1 MVTESESSKINKSS
15 INLRRLWHLLLM
27 VIILLLLFCV
37 AVILHNEINNEKKL
51 VGFFKELNET
61 EKLLSRL
68 DSTNLDYIKGQE
80 SLIKYLNTNNKED
93 IQDYFNSLQ
102 QVKNMTDT
110 VHYNMSEY
118 EIKNTG
124 KGVQVKDFELSDK
137 LNHLIDSL
145 SQNSMMYVD
154 QKKDVR
160 PRYESLEFD
169 DLAVKISIETETKV
183 DSVEKKGLFGRLGD
197 ALGGKVDVQKEENNT
212 LMILEYGGERTEG
225 SLDEQMS
232 NVLKM
237 GSEYYEKE
245 LQKLNQ
251 HFSQLIQKNKN
262 LLVNAI
268 SIQNLS
274 SEVFAQYKEALIE
287 QKEVLSEKYNTQ
299 YTNNRTI
306 RLYTLLGLASLLIFL
321 AFAVIYLTKTTYDI
335 EKKLVVAKENLTDNL
350 KLKNKMVSMISHDI
364 RSPLNIILLYIKQIL
379 KLEKDPKKTAV
390 LNSIGDTTNSAFLLA
405 NRILDYS
412 KKEKRQMTIYR
423 DEFNL
428 HEEIDNVF
436 TGFNTLAKSKSKS
449 LINTNNINPDTEV
462 IFDRSKLHSLYF
474 NLLDNAIKYADDG
487 DIEVKSEATE
497 TKDGKFKF
505 SLSVK
510 DSGKGIPEES
520 LKKIFESFQDVSTTM
535 QENQNLDVG
544 FGLYFC
550 KEITELFD
558 GNLEIQSKPNEG
570 TTVTATVYMD
580 NN

>member
-1 MVTESESSKINKSS
+1 MLANKDSSKINISS

-27 VIILLLLFCV
+27 FIILLLLFCV
-37 AVILHNEINNEKKL
+37 AVILHNEIINEKKL

-61 EKLLSRL
+61 EKLLVRL
-68 DSTNLDYIKGQE
+68 DSINLDYIKGQE
-80 SLIKYLNTNNKED
+80 SLIKYLTTNNKDD
-93 IQDYFNSLQ
+93 IQDYFESLN
-102 QVKNMTDT
+102 QVKNMVGT
-110 VHYNMSEY
+110 VHYSLNEHDIVNSATSTRYNDLE
-118 EIKNTG
+118 KN
-124 KGVQVKDFELSDK
+124 KK

-145 SQNSMMYVD
+145 SQSSMMYVG
-154 QKKDVR
+154 QKNDVR
-160 PRYESLEFD
+160 PRYKSLEFD
-169 DLAVKISIETETKV
+169 DLDVKISIKTETKV
-183 DSVEKKGLFGRLGD
+183 DSVKKKGLFGRLGD
-197 ALGGKVDVQKEENNT
+197 ALGGKVEVQNEENNT
-212 LMILEYGGERTEG
+212 LMILEYGGEKKQG
-225 SLDEQMS
+225 SIGEQMS

-237 GSEYYEKE
+237 GSDYYEKE

-251 HFSQLIQKNKN
+251 HFTQLIQKNKN
-262 LLVNAI
+262 LLGNAI

-274 SEVFAQYKEALIE
+274 NDVFSQYKAALIE

-306 RLYTLLGLASLLIFL
+306 RLYTLLGLAGLLIFL

-379 KLEKDPKKTAV
+379 KLEEDPQKKAV

-405 NRILDYS
+405 NRVLDYS
-412 KKEKRQMTIYR
+412 KNENRQMTIYR

-428 HEEIDNVF
+428 HEEINNVF
-436 TGFNTLAKSKSKS
+436 SGFNTLAKSKSKS
-449 LINTNNINPDTEV
+449 LINTNIVDPDTEV

-474 NLLDNAIKYADDG
+474 NLLDNAIKYAEGG
-487 DIEVKSEATE
+487 DIEVKSEVQE
-497 TKDGKFKF
+497 SINGKLKF
-505 SLSVK
+505 SLAVI
-510 DSGKGIPEES
+510 DSGKGIPDES
-520 LKKIFESFQDVSTTM
+520 LKKIFESFQNVSNSM

-550 KEITELFD
+550 KEITELFN
-558 GNLEIQSKPNEG
+558 GNLEIQSKPDEG
-570 TTVTATVYMD
+570 TTVTATVFME